1 MDINFLGGVGEVT
14 GSKYLVDGEI
24 KGRSY
29 RFFVDYGMFQ
39 GGRQAIAKN
48 RTELDISPN
57 SIDFIVLTHA
67 HIDHSGLLPRLCTK
81 GFNGPI

>member
-39 GGRQAIAKN
+39 AGRQAIA
-48 RTELDISPN
+48 
-57 SIDFIVLTHA
+57 
-67 HIDHSGLLPRLCTK
+67 
-81 GFNGPI
+81 

>member
-29 RFFVDYGMFQ
+29 RFLLIMECFKVV
-39 GGRQAIAKN
+39 GR
-48 RTELDISPN
+48 R
-57 SIDFIVLTHA
+57 
-67 HIDHSGLLPRLCTK
+67 
-81 GFNGPI
+81 